1 MKVIAVTGGIA
12 CGKTTLVSAL
22 KKRGALIIDADAISR
37 ALTEAGGQA
46 LPEIRATFGEAVFT
60 KEGGLNRKALADV
73 IFSDPKKREKLNG
86 IIHPLVEKE
95 MRRQLR
101 KAEAGGEKIVIL
113 DVPLLYEARMDKL
126 ADEVWCARLQKE
138 EQIAR
143 LMGRD
148 GLTRQEALARIGSQ
162 MPLEEKAKRANQVI
176 DTSGSIENSAA
187 IVTALYEDRLKEL

>member
-1 MKVIAVTGGIA
+1 LKVIAVTGGIA